1 MFHKIILIFC
11 LSAFAL
17 SGCFKSDKKTPRVVE
32 EDTTVPAIT
41 LQGTSLIYIE
51 AGTTYVDAGATA
63 ADNND
68 GDITADI
75 IIVNNVDTS
84 TFGTYTV
91 TYNVTDSSDNSAVE
105 GIRVVKVV
113 TSVERCGD
121 IPEACEDAMVQIE
134 GRYAHFDVVAQIAE
148 VVFVEGGLY
157 KTLII
162 SYGFTDFEVVDG
174 ELIETDSFCHAEYI
188 SNDTSTTTRT
198 PDEFTQAIIPRET
211 TVDIFRV
218 DGSWVIWRPETP
230 TFIGFDQD
238 SSIPLPDEIDI
249 SDPRI
254 ADDDDDGD
262 PGITV
267 YVTLFGIEEE
277 LYLARREIFA
287 YDLLLQADDSLTGYV
302 KDSSEQLVIGASN
315 DLLLSSPEPDQ
326 YEDMSQSPIM
336 LIPLEG
342 IWDCDRL
349 MGADGAALLPP
360 IPEIW

>member
-1 MFHKIILIFC
+1 MFRKLMIIFC
-11 LSAFAL
+11 LFAL
-17 SGCFKSDKKTPRVVE
+17 VQLGCSKSDE
-32 EDTTVPAIT
+32 E
-41 LQGTSLIYIE
+41 TSQ
-51 AGTTYVDAGATA
+51 V
-63 ADNND
+63 
-68 GDITADI
+68 
-75 IIVNNVDTS
+75 
-84 TFGTYTV
+84 
-91 TYNVTDSSDNSAVE
+91 
-105 GIRVVKVV
+105 
-113 TSVERCGD
+113 VERCD
-121 IPEACEDAMVQIE
+121 EIPAACQEIMAQIE
-134 GRYAHFDVVAQIAE
+134 GRYAHFDVVAQVAE
-148 VVFVEGGLY
+148 VAFVAGGIY

-188 SNDTSTTTRT
+188 SNDTSTTTET

-211 TVDIFRV
+211 TVDISRV
-218 DGSWVIWRPETP
+218 NGDWVIWRPETP

-254 ADDDDDGD
+254 ADDDNDGD

-267 YVTLFGIEEE
+267 YVTLLGTEEE

-287 YDLLLQADDSLTGYV
+287 YDLHLQTDNSLTGYV
-302 KDSSEQLVIGASN
+302 KDSSEQLVLGASN

-326 YEDMSQSPIM
+326 YEDMSQSPIV

-342 IWDCDRL
+342 EWDCDRL
-349 MGADGAALLPP
+349 MGAEGQALLPA